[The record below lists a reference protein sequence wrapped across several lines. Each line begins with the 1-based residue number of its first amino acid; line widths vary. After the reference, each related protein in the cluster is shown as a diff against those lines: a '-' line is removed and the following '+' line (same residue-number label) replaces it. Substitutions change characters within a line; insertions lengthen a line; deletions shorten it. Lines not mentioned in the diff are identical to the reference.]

1 MTDPVRP
8 ADDVT
13 LAEQVEAA
21 NGVYLFAEF
30 TETMGRL
37 GRKYGTVNV
46 QEQARSWVAYI
57 DKVRARIDGSSC
69 GVTE

>member
-1 MTDPVRP
+1 MTEP
-8 ADDVT
+8 AQHAEDVA
-13 LAEQVEAA
+13 LAEQVDAA

-37 GRKYGTVNV
+37 GRKYGTINV

-57 DKVRARIDGSSC
+57 DKVRARNDGSDR
-69 GVTE
+69 G